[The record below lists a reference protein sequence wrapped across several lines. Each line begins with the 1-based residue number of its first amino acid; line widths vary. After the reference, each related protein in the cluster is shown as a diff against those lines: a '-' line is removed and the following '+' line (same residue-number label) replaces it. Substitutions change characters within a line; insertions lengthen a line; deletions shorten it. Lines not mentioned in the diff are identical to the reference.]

1 MAKHRDRLGGVSE
14 VVDDFDDIGK
24 LGQGFPSVNE
34 LEEINLG

>member
-1 MAKHRDRLGGVSE
+1 

-34 LEEINLG
+34 LEEINLGQEQPDRPTYVN